1 MIMLNKLIYNNI
13 IRSDRLFLS
22 LSYNSIN
29 KRCLSKYKKI
39 NMFSKINEID
49 NYNPNVKND
58 NSHSLVKTR
67 GLNKEKSKKL
77 LQGLEPELKISQQLP
92 SQAIETLKSVGEDY
106 AEVITEALASPI
118 FDGVFK
124 GSKRADEAFD
134 IEEVQT
140 SHDYSHISVYWTC
153 DVLNKF
159 TKTIYDR
166 YGEIESDKFAKSTV
180 DKINK
185 KFQSK
190 VPQVRSFL
198 VKKMHF
204 KRVPNITFKSYY
216 PLLNPF
222 IKL

>member
-1 MIMLNKLIYNNI
+1 MFN
-13 IRSDRLFLS
+13 RL
-22 LSYNSIN
+22 LSYNTISKSDKLSYN
-29 KRCLSKYKKI
+29 CMRYLSKYKKI
-39 NMFSKINEID
+39 NMFNKINEID

-58 NSHSLVKTR
+58 DNNHSLVKSR

-92 SQAIETLKSVGEDY
+92 SQAIETLKSIGEDY

-124 GSKRADEAFD
+124 GSKRADQAFD

-140 SHDYSHISVYWTC
+140 SHDYSHISVFWTC
-153 DVLNKF
+153 DILNRF

-166 YGEIESDKFAKSTV
+166 YGDVESDRFAKSTV
-180 DKINK
+180 EKINK

-190 VPQVRSFL
+190 VPQVRAYL

-216 PLLNPF
+216 PLLKPL
-222 IKL
+222 IKI

>member
-1 MIMLNKLIYNNI
+1 MINRLLYTI
-13 IRSDRLFLS
+13 IRIDRLS
-22 LSYNSIN
+22 LSYNS
-29 KRCLSKYKKI
+29 KRYLSKYKKI

-49 NYNPNVKND
+49 NYNPNVRND
-58 NSHSLVKTR
+58 NSHSLLKSN

-77 LQGLEPELKISQQLP
+77 LQGLEPELKTSQQLP
-92 SQAIETLKSVGEDY
+92 PQAVETLKSIGEDY
-106 AEVITEALASPI
+106 AEVITEALSSPI

-124 GSKRADEAFD
+124 GSKRADQAFD

-140 SHDYSHISVYWTC
+140 SHDYSHISVFWTC
-153 DVLNKF
+153 DILNKF

-166 YGEIESDKFAKSTV
+166 YGEVESDRFAKSTV
-180 DKINK
+180 EKINK

-190 VPQVRSFL
+190 VPQVRAFL
-198 VKKMHF
+198 VRKIHF